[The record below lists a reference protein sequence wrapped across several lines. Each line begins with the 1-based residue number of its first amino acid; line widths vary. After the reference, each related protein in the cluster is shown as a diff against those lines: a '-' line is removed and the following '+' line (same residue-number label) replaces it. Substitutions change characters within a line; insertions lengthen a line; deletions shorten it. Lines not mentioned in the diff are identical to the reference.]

1 MCRAARICGSAADD
15 QLSSEHDWSK
25 SKPGSTSPSG
35 SGADSSRSNSAG
47 PPFGLPSGEARE
59 GISRHS
65 RILRATP
72 GSVIAD
78 RIRIRPPHARQ
89 CSAST
94 SKTRCKRSA
103 QAVRPNDTSYQSV
116 NPTSGQFGYVT
127 EDEMLTNRRGAVPFS
142 MHRYRL
148 NGSID
153 WRFAK
158 RSRMGMSFQ
167 HEISQRENRARHEV
181 RDERMR
187 VYASTALIPYTQLR
201 LSYSYLR
208 QRGSNYS
215 ASRDARYYDAPGP
228 GRPPRTGGPTRSL
241 LNFRQFDIGSQG
253 MHNVA
258 FRAHWL
264 IGPRVDLSLAARY
277 EIRDFRAS
285 YGGTDSR
292 VAEISLDTSIQIS
305 PRLTGHG
312 FASFDWMDRRMA
324 SINGA
329 IALGQSSDFR
339 AGSARFPLSN
349 RWTWDSF
356 SRGLPVGAGLTAQ
369 PHKSLELRAD
379 YRFQGSHEVVDDTD
393 FDRTGGALTPL
404 SVPADAPSGFPALR

>member
-1 MCRAARICGSAADD
+1 
-15 QLSSEHDWSK
+15 
-25 SKPGSTSPSG
+25 
-35 SGADSSRSNSAG
+35 
-47 PPFGLPSGEARE
+47 
-59 GISRHS
+59 
-65 RILRATP
+65 
-72 GSVIAD
+72 
-78 RIRIRPPHARQ
+78 
-89 CSAST
+89 
-94 SKTRCKRSA
+94 
-103 QAVRPNDTSYQSV
+103 VRPNDTSYQSV

-285 YGGTDSR
+285 YGVTDSR

-379 YRFQGSHEVVDDTD
+379 YRFQGSHEVVDTD

-404 SVPADAPSGFPALR
+404 SVPTDAPSGFPALRQIHHVVDASAAYHWTDAMTSRVFYRFQYSTINDFQQQGLEPVANHNLYLGHVDDDFAVHVIGATAILKYRFVSSAGSVRCAI